1 MQIKPDEIASIL
13 RQRIEG
19 IDPGSADLTE
29 VGTVLSVADGIAR
42 IHGLDNCM
50 ALEMLDLP
58 HGVTGLALNL
68 EADNVGAVLSARE
81 LAERLD
87 PRSLEEELSVRLDE
101 ELPLMVAAV
110 SEELSPGMWE
120 QMADPARDVVIAQ
133 VRQSVLS
140 TATETFDELRSVSDE
155 LLDLHALV
163 VDLLSGENTTRLV
176 ELFRRMGRREL
187 RFIILY
193 GGVFGLLVGL
203 VQVLLFGIL
212 GNWWLM
218 PVIGIVVGLGTN
230 WLALQMIFR
239 PMEPRRFGFITYQ
252 GMFPKRQREIAAEYG
267 EVAAEEIFTPAN
279 LFRLLS
285 EGETGTRIAS
295 VVLHKVDEAV
305 QRHRGTLELLTSI
318 EITDEM
324 IWRTQTILIRLLGER
339 MPEVRTEV
347 EQVVAERLDVAKL
360 VETRLGDMDKA
371 DFERLLRGIFEEDEW
386 ILVVI
391 GGVLGGLVGLLQAAV
406 VLAL

>member
-1 MQIKPDEIASIL
+1 M
-13 RQRIEG
+13 
-19 IDPGSADLTE
+19 
-29 VGTVLSVADGIAR
+29 
-42 IHGLDNCM
+42 
-50 ALEMLDLP
+50 LE
-58 HGVTGLALNL
+58 GVTLTVAVAVPLITALIGAVTNWAAVRMIFGPR
-68 EADNVGAVLSARE
+68 EFVGVGPIGWQGVIPAHNERFANDIADNVGAVLSARE

-140 TATETFDELRSVSDE
+140 TATSTFDELRSVSDE

-339 MPEVRTEV
+339 MPEVRPEV

>member
-1 MQIKPDEIASIL
+1 MGPIGWQGVIP
-13 RQRIEG
+13 
-19 IDPGSADLTE
+19 ADNE
-29 VGTVLSVADGIAR
+29 RFANDI
-42 IHGLDNCM
+42 
-50 ALEMLDLP
+50 
-58 HGVTGLALNL
+58 
-68 EADNVGAVLSARE
+68 ADNVGAVLSARE